1 MCNQS
6 REITVRIEFTPM
18 VAKYNYLSED
28 FYEEE
33 MDYFEPEPTDFIS
46 SMRELNFTE
55 YEDLFDGAERWIS
68 YSPPTMELTF
78 FSKKSNEELKE
89 LLENIAGQMSDGW
102 GEGYE
107 QESFRS
113 DEGEEVFVSP
123 VWDEIIMLVD
133 GEALQVEKVEENF
146 IPTNSFEQK
155 PSDFVSPMWTE
166 IDEEVKKLLDGE
178 LSVEKEVEVEE
189 PTQEFDMKT
198 VKELRQQSYQAIL
211 ERFNSTIKSYLMEM
225 LSDAGLG
232 EYAVRTYL
240 QSLADTEKLNSV
252 LVFAVEEALIREG
265 VLSEDIEPFYLV
277 RNITDEIVL
286 QNLMAIAV
294 RRFVKALGGK
304 ND

>member
-18 VAKYNYLSED
+18 VAKYNHLSED

-33 MDYFEPEPTDFIS
+33 MSYFEPSPTDFIS
-46 SMRELNFTE
+46 SMRELNLTE
-55 YEDLFDGAERWIS
+55 YEDLFDGAERWIN

-89 LLENIAGQMSDGW
+89 LLEDIAGQMSDGW

-113 DEGEEVFVSP
+113 DEGEEVFLSP

-133 GEALQVEKVEENF
+133 GEALQVA
-146 IPTNSFEQK
+146 
-155 PSDFVSPMWTE
+155 
-166 IDEEVKKLLDGE
+166 
-178 LSVEKEVEVEE
+178 KEVEVDVSKE
-189 PTQEFDMKT
+189 PAQEFDMKT

-211 ERFNSTIKSYLMEM
+211 SRFNSTIKSYLMEM
-225 LSDAGLG
+225 LSDAGFG
-232 EYAVRTYL
+232 EYTVRAYL
-240 QSLADTEKLNSV
+240 QSLADTEELNSV

-294 RRFVKALGGK
+294 RRFVKALEGVGK